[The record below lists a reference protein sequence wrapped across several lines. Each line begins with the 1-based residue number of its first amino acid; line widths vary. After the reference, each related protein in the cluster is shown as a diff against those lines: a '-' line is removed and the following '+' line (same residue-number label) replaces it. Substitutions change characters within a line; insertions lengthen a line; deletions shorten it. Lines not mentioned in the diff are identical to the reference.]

1 MIPFCI
7 WSFARPGKA
16 LPDAFWGQGLWWIED
31 MDGPNWEDGR
41 CVLHNLTEAQA
52 YYCLEN

>member
-16 LPDAFWGQGLWWIED
+16 LPDAFWAQGLWWIED
-31 MDGPNWEDGR
+31 MDGPNWEDGG
-41 CVLHNLTEAQA
+41 CALHNLTEAQA